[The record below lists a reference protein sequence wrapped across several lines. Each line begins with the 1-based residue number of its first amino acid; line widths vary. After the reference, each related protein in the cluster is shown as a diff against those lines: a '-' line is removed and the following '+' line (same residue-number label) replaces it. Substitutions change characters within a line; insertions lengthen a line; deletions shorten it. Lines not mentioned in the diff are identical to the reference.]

1 MKRIKI
7 TALVLVM
14 MLSSVFVGG
23 CAGSKTTVDIE
34 DFLTITVT
42 GFDGSGRLSTSIQ
55 WNPLEAFIQNE
66 TGANE
71 MTVSSFAD
79 TIEVSPDVSENLS
92 NGDVVNLRIS
102 YNNTLA
108 ESLGVMFTGTAI
120 RYTVEGLEKLELT
133 SFSLKEAANIEIKG
147 FNGLGSLN
155 ISFNNNHFKDNIP
168 DISAKSLSDD
178 EVYFFLEAEMN
189 FAFTVN
195 YNFEASENLKN
206 GDAIEIEVLFDENR
220 AKALGLSIID
230 VNFSVTVEGLE
241 EAKTVKLSDL
251 ITVRLNRVNAM
262 YHDMLISPTDDF
274 PASVR
279 FYALDNAVR
288 FTCDEYPDIRY
299 GSVNGNFRF
308 APNYKPAEGAIV
320 TIRIVDSSL
329 LGKAGYI
336 LESEYEQ
343 FVLE

>member
-7 TALVLVM
+7 TALVLVI

-23 CAGSKTTVDIE
+23 CAGGGKTTVDIE

-66 TGANE
+66 AGANE

-120 RYTVEGLEKLELT
+120 RYTIEGLDEFTNL
-133 SFSLKEAANIEIKG
+133 SLKEAANIEFKG
-147 FNGLGSLN
+147 FNGFGSM
-155 ISFNNNHFKDNIP
+155 
-168 DISAKSLSDD
+168 SLSIDRD
-178 EVYFFLEAEMN
+178 FFSASEQN
-189 FAFTVN
+189 IIN
-195 YNFEASENLKN
+195 SIRYSFEASENLKN
-206 GDAIEIEVLFDENR
+206 GDSIEVEVSYNESEAQR
-220 AKALGLSIID
+220 LGIKMTD
-230 VNFSVTVEGLE
+230 TNFSVTVEGLE

-251 ITVRLNRVNAM
+251 ITVRLNRVNSM
-262 YHDMLISPTDDF
+262 YHDMLIAPTDDF

-308 APNYKPAEGAIV
+308 APNYKPTEGAIV

-343 FVLE
+343 FMLE